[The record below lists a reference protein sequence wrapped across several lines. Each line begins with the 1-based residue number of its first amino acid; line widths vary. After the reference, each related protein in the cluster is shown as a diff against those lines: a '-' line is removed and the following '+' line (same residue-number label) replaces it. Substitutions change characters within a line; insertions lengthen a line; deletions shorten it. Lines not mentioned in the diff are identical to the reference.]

1 MLKKIADL
9 LRGKEKFLIVG
20 ISPYKTTGLLL
31 SVDED
36 RNLTPEKF
44 WDDFSFEKL
53 GRRPEKALRKKKLI
67 IAADPAFITTIFFP
81 LEFGREERD
90 HLKPVSLAEL
100 ERLILEAIDREFHHY
115 RSEAGGRL
123 GLDDLETVLVGAR
136 VNNFKVD
143 GHKVLNPVGF
153 EGKTLGAIVEL
164 SFTSRTI
171 FDDFKDFF
179 NSRDGFHFTGLA
191 EAGLRMLSLVGAYPV
206 NLALVD
212 HDGSHTFT
220 LDKAAWGLSISR
232 APLDWSF
239 ISLFEAIAGAL
250 PVSRDVVVNFYY
262 DHLSANVSENFAR
275 ALARVMKPASDEFF
289 LKLKES
295 GLTGPVYVH
304 SPVPL
309 PFRMP
314 YEKGRTRLEEL
325 PIEHVIAKLGFTT
338 RVSKWPMPASE
349 LFIHLAPFL
358 DFYHDKSGSEI
369 NQRLRRRLHWLIQ

>member
-1 MLKKIADL
+1 MFNLF
-9 LRGKEKFLIVG
+9 RPKEKFLI
-20 ISPYKTTGLLL
+20 ISIAPQITTGLLL
-31 SVDED
+31 SLDED
-36 RNLTPEKF
+36 RNLKPEKF
-44 WDDFSFEKL
+44 WDDFSFKAL
-53 GRRPEKALRKKKLI
+53 GPRPLRVLRKKKLI
-67 IAADPAFITTIFFP
+67 VAADPAFITTIFSP
-81 LEFGREERD
+81 LEFEREERD
-90 HLKPVSLAEL
+90 YNKPVSLVEL
-100 ERLILEAIDREFHHY
+100 ERLISQTIDREFHRH
-115 RSEAGGRL
+115 RSEAASQL
-123 GLDDLETVLVGAR
+123 GLEELGTVLVATR
-136 VNNFKVD
+136 VSDFKVD

-153 EGKTLGAIVEL
+153 KGKTLGAIVEI

-191 EAGLRMLSLVGAYPV
+191 EAGLRTLSLVSAYPI

-212 HDGSHTFT
+212 HGGSHSFT
-220 LDKAAWGLSISR
+220 LDKVAWGLSISR

-239 ISLFEAIAGAL
+239 VSLFEAIAGAV
-250 PVSRDVVVNFYY
+250 PVSRDIVLNFYY
-262 DHLSANVSENFAR
+262 DHLKNNVSENFAR
-275 ALARVMKPASDEFF
+275 ALSRVMKPASDEFF

-295 GLTGPVYVH
+295 GLAGPVYVH

-325 PIEHVIAKLGFTT
+325 PIEKVIEKLGFTT
-338 RVSKWPMPASE
+338 KVSKWPMPASE
-349 LFIHLAPFL
+349 LFLCLAPFL